1 MSQGLERRTAWYAQ
15 GIDQAVEMDQDLVME
30 TYEHVLVSSLPLSLN
45 CLEHLRG
52 FKLWNDN

>member
-30 TYEHVLVSSLPLSLN
+30 ACEHMLVSSLPLSLN
-45 CLEHLRG
+45 CLAPALHTG
-52 FKLWNDN
+52 GDFT